1 MCTAVEL
8 TAVVGGT
15 VIDGTGRAP
24 VADAVVLIEGD
35 RIRSVAPGA
44 AVPASADVVDA
55 HGKYVIPGL
64 LDANVHL
71 TCPLPDVLLQY
82 DGRFTDIVIEAAQN
96 TLRSGVTTVFDTW
109 GHLPSLL
116 EARDLINRGESVGS
130 RIFAAGNIIG
140 LDGPLSADFFP
151 PGATF
156 GPQTLDRINREWDQ
170 GVGRDL
176 LWRTPE
182 GIRERVRAYIE
193 SSGIDFVKY
202 AASGHASHRQFV
214 TFAEPAQRIIV
225 EEAHRA
231 GLTAQA
237 HSTTVTSLAMSIAAG
252 VDLVQHGN
260 FTGPEP
266 IPEDTLADI
275 AGRPVPIAAIMPTQR
290 YLSWL
295 RSNGPELMKVV
306 FDEVQEKN
314 DRRLVDAGARLLLT
328 TDGMTVGPMMRQH
341 PSWSPFI
348 AGAPDLYLDLGE
360 AHFSWLEAAVER
372 GMSPLEVLSSATRHV
387 AAAYGLADDLGTV
400 EPGKRADLVVLDA
413 DPLADVRNYR
423 QIAEVVKDGVVVDR
437 AALPTQVVLGD

>member
-1 MCTAVEL
+1 MDVGVDL
-8 TAVVGGT
+8 TALVGGT
-15 VIDGTGRAP
+15 VIDGTGRGPVEDTVVLIKGGRIALVAP
-24 VADAVVLIEGD
+24 VAAAPSGAVVV
-35 RIRSVAPGA
+35 S
-44 AVPASADVVDA
+44 A

-64 LDANVHL
+64 MDANVHL
-71 TCPLPDVLLQY
+71 TCPLPDVLMGY
-82 DGRFTDIVIEAAQN
+82 DGRYTDIVIEAAQN

-116 EARDLINRGESVGS
+116 DARDRINRGEVAGS

-151 PGATF
+151 PGRTF
-156 GPQTLDRINREWDQ
+156 GPRTLERINREWDQ

-193 SSGIDFVKY
+193 TSGIDFVKY
-202 AASGHASHRQFV
+202 AASGHASHRQFI
-214 TFAEPAQRIIV
+214 TFGDQTQRAIV

-231 GLTAQA
+231 GLTVQA
-237 HSTTVTSLAMSIAAG
+237 HSTTVTSLAMSVAAG

-275 AGRPVPIAAIMPTQR
+275 VRRRLPIAAIMPTQR
-290 YLSWL
+290 YLDWL
-295 RSNGPELMKVV
+295 RSNGPELMRTV
-306 FDEVQEKN
+306 FGEAQDKN

-328 TDGMTVGPMMRQH
+328 TDGMTVGPIMRQH

-360 AHFSWLEAAVER
+360 AHFLWMEAAVER
-372 GMSPLEVLSSATRHV
+372 GMSSLEVLISATRHI
-387 AAAYGLADDLGTV
+387 AEAYGLADDLGTV

-413 DPLADVRNYR
+413 NPLADVRNYR
-423 QIAEVVKDGVVVDR
+423 QIAAVVKDGVVVNRD
-437 AALPTQVVLGD
+437 ALPAQVVLGA